1 MFGRFKT
8 IHFVGIGG
16 TGMSGIAEVL
26 HNLGFH
32 VTGSDLAHS
41 DYTKRLESL
50 GISVAYGHNA
60 ASVADADAVVVST
73 AIHKENPEWQEAGN
87 RNIPVIPRG
96 EMLAE
101 LMRMKAGIAISGTHG
116 KTTTT
121 SIAASVLSYGGIDP
135 TVIIG
140 GIFSAYG
147 SNARLGSS
155 KYLVAEAD
163 ESDGSFLRLSPIYA
177 VITNIDEDHMN
188 YYGTMDNLKRSF
200 TEFAN
205 KVPFFGA
212 AIVCLE
218 DSRIK
223 SIIPDIHRRV
233 ITYGLSAHCDY
244 QAENIQVS
252 DNGYRFVVRENG
264 KSLGHFVLKAPGRH
278 NILNALSVIALARE
292 MELDAET
299 IQEGLAAY
307 SGTKRRSETVGEYRG
322 CRVISDY
329 AHHPVEIEKTLD
341 ALREYYRPERII
353 CAFQP
358 HRYTRTRNQFEN
370 FRFSFHQSDIL
381 RLLPIYSAGEEPIDG
396 ISSDALVEGIRKS
409 GHRDVALAE
418 STEVLIESL
427 KTNVRE
433 GDLVVFL
440 GAGTIDAIAR
450 EFGREADTK

>member
-1 MFGRFKT
+1 MFGRFRT

-26 HNLGFH
+26 HNLGYH
-32 VTGSDLAHS
+32 VTGSDLSRS
-41 DYTKRLESL
+41 DYTKRLETL
-50 GISVAYGHNA
+50 GIAVTYGHDA
-60 ASVADADAVVVST
+60 ANVADADAVVVST
-73 AIHKENPEWQEAGN
+73 AIHQENPEWREAGN

-101 LMRMKAGIAISGTHG
+101 LMRMKSGIAISGTHG

-121 SIAASVLSYGGIDP
+121 SIAASVLSQGDLDP

-140 GIFSAYG
+140 GIFSAHG

-155 KYLVAEAD
+155 NYLLAEAD

-177 VITNIDEDHMN
+177 VITNIDEEHMN

-200 TEFAN
+200 VEFAN

-223 SIIPDIHRRV
+223 SIIPEIRRRV
-233 ITYGLSAHCDY
+233 ITYGFSAHCDY
-244 QAENIQVS
+244 QGEDIRVT
-252 DNGYRFVVRENG
+252 DRGYEFVVRENG
-264 KSLGHFVLKAPGRH
+264 NLLGDFVLKVTGKH

-292 MELDAET
+292 MELNEQT
-299 IQEGLAAY
+299 IREGLAAY
-307 SGTKRRSETVGEYRG
+307 TGTKRRSETVGEFMG

-329 AHHPVEIEKTLD
+329 AHHPVEIEKTLEG
-341 ALREYYRPERII
+341 LREYYRPERII

-358 HRYTRTRNQFEN
+358 HRYTRTRDQFEN
-370 FRFSFHQSDIL
+370 FRFSFHQSDVL
-381 RLLPIYSAGEEPIDG
+381 QLLPIYAAGEKPIEG
-396 ISSDALVEGIRKS
+396 ISSDALVKGIRMS
-409 GHRDVALAE
+409 GHSNVALAE
-418 STEVLIESL
+418 NTEVLLENL
-427 KTNVRE
+427 KVNVRE

-440 GAGTIDAIAR
+440 GAGTIDGLAR
-450 EFGREADTK
+450 ECGREEGKK